1 MPQSKQKDI
10 LSIVL
15 DARSLIPG
23 CQQGHALSEGNR
35 FHPVAYKHIT
45 SVSAFV
51 PTWYFLSVSLSVSLL
66 LCLFL
71 GGQSLLLCLFLGGQ
85 DWPPNLDYI
94 FRDPISKEGPIHR
107 KLGVRIPAYLLRGH
121 NSTHN
126 RGESNDCTMT
136 IDLAPQLDAG
146 PTISHLRHGSLVFFP
161 TFFFFFFLIL
171 FIFLFFKF

>member
-23 CQQGHALSEGNR
+23 CQQGHALSEGNP
-35 FHPVAYKHIT
+35 FHPLAYKHIT

-51 PTWYFLSVSLSVSLL
+51 ATWCFLSVSFSVCLL
-66 LCLFL
+66 LF
-71 GGQSLLLCLFLGGQ
+71 LFLGGQ

-94 FRDPISKEGPIHR
+94 VKDPISKEGPIHR
-107 KLGVRIPAYLLRGH
+107 KLGVRIPAYLWRGH

-126 RGESNDCTMT
+126 RGESNGRTMT

-161 TFFFFFFLIL
+161 TFFVAFSC
-171 FIFLFFKF
+171 FICLP